1 MSGAEGTE
9 PPGTGRASEAVQAV
23 GAATLRGSERLYGF
37 FVRRPIALISLLVL
51 LLVIS
56 AIAFTR
62 LPLQLLPSGIAQAR
76 LSIFLPNPG
85 ATAQE
90 NEARV
95 ARVVEEQLR
104 TLSGIERVRSFIEAD
119 LVRVRVDFDANLDMD
134 LAKAEVRDRIER
146 ARPLLPETVEQI
158 EMWSSD
164 ADQMP
169 IIWFGILHGDDEDK
183 SGWLVDRIVKPRLE
197 AVSGVS
203 RVEIFGVLDDSLR
216 ILLDEQRV
224 EAAQLDLGALV
235 QRLAK
240 DNFAQPLGEIEDG
253 GRRFLLRSDMRFE
266 DEEQVAN
273 YPVTDK
279 LRIRDLGE
287 VVKVKSV
294 RDQLTRI
301 DGSYAYFAIAF
312 KDSQSNVVEVSRALK
327 QRIVELG
334 DAPELKGQLSFLPF
348 GSQGEIIE
356 ASLDQL
362 KDAAISGG
370 WLALLVLFIFLRRV
384 RLTLC
389 VAAGVPISALLALA
403 WEYFTGGSFN
413 VLTMAGITLGV
424 GMLVDNAVVVVEN
437 ISRLHALGRDGNRAA
452 IEGTSEI
459 ALAVTLSTLTSVVV
473 FLPLIFMTE
482 QPILRIM
489 FAALGIP
496 LCSLQ
501 IFSLLVALVFLPVAA
516 ARLQGPRP
524 RWLERTA
531 CALVPIALL
540 PARLL
545 HALAWLF
552 SKLGHGLYVGALA
565 AARVALAVLVPL
577 RWALVLALWTAGGMW
592 VFERAQDQLRAQS
605 LGLPGPG
612 WFASG
617 LIVAGCLLATW
628 LVAGCLPAWGRDL
641 RAIGRAAAAPA
652 RAVLPVLDLLDVWNR
667 RIATWALR
675 HRFAACLLAALAL
688 ASVYI
693 PMTRMSVTGFGQDS
707 NNDYLEFDVEYAAEF
722 DLEESSQQMGHYEDW
737 LIEHKSELTFDHYAC
752 NFSREGG
759 ELEIFWDVRQSP
771 SQIDELRVRLQRE
784 LPRLPGHKIRFW
796 NEDQSADRSRS
807 LTSFTLRG
815 PESTE
820 LERIGL
826 RAIRLLEGVPG
837 LEGVSS
843 PLQAAPDQLRVV
855 FDREKAHG
863 LDVDPQAAQQTI
875 SWVLRGFQLP
885 RYHDRD
891 REIPFLIEYD
901 STATAGLET
910 LRDLSVFNGSS
921 RVALSAFA
929 NVEIARGTRA
939 IYREDGQTTFSI
951 QARVS
956 DPARMREAQAAG
968 LRALESL
975 ELPRGYSIDT
985 SEGALQRQQDE
996 FKELSYALVLS
1007 IALVFLLMVILFES
1021 PLPQERRERAG
1032 LVELA
1037 VILAEAVV
1045 PASSVLLTIPFA
1057 ILGSLWLLFVT
1068 GTAMD
1073 SIGYI
1078 GLIIL
1083 AGIVVNNGIVLVDCF
1098 HRLRLE
1104 GMPRMEAVIEG
1115 CGRRL
1120 RPILMTALTTV
1131 IGLVPMA
1138 TQEPATNSLDYRA
1151 LATCVAGG
1159 LACSTLFAL
1168 WIVPVGYTLL
1178 DDAVEWLGDWLRVW
1192 TRPFARKSA
1201 AAKVALRP
1209 ALPYAEPRT

>member
-1 MSGAEGTE
+1 MSGSAHDSSSARMYE
-9 PPGTGRASEAVQAV
+9 
-23 GAATLRGSERLYGF
+23 F
-37 FVRRPIALISLLVL
+37 FVRRPIALTSVLVL

-56 AIAFTR
+56 AIAFSR
-62 LPLQLLPSGIAQAR
+62 LPLRLLPSGLQQAR

-104 TLSGIERVRSFIEAD
+104 TLSGIQRVRSFIEAD
-119 LVRVRVDFDANLDMD
+119 MVRVRVDFDANLDMD
-134 LAKAEVRDRIER
+134 LAKAEVRDRLER
-146 ARPLLPETVEQI
+146 ARPLLPNTVEQI

-169 IIWFGILHGDDEDK
+169 IIWFGILHGEDEDR

-224 EAAQLDLGALV
+224 EAAQLDLGDLIR
-235 QRLAK
+235 RLAA
-240 DNFAQPLGEIEDG
+240 DNFAQPLGEIDDG

-266 DEEQVAN
+266 DEEQVAD

-294 RDQLTRI
+294 RDRLTRI
-301 DGSYAYFAIAF
+301 DDSYAYFAIAF
-312 KDSQSNVVEVSRALK
+312 KDSQSNVVDVSRALK
-327 QRIVELG
+327 SRIEELG
-334 DAPELKGQLSFLPF
+334 REPEVAGQLTFLPF
-348 GSQGEIIE
+348 GTQGEIIE
-356 ASLDQL
+356 ASIDQL
-362 KDAAISGG
+362 KASALSGG
-370 WLALLVLFIFLRRV
+370 ALALLVLFIFLRRV

-437 ISRLHALGRDGNRAA
+437 ISRLHKLGLDGRRAA

-482 QPILRIM
+482 QPMLRIM
-489 FAALGIP
+489 FAALGVP

-501 IFSLLVALVFLPVAA
+501 IFSLLVALIFLPVIA

-524 RWLERTA
+524 RWLEWIA
-531 CALVPIALL
+531 NAIVPIAMI
-540 PARLL
+540 PARVL
-545 HALAWLF
+545 HALLWVLERARD
-552 SKLGHGLYVGALA
+552 ALWIALRA
-565 AARVALAVLVPL
+565 AARVTLAVVVPL
-577 RWALVLALWTAGGMW
+577 RFAVVLALWGAAGW
-592 VFERAQDQLRAQS
+592 WSYEHWRDQAFAREH
-605 LGLPGPG
+605 GLPGPSQMLPP
-612 WFASG
+612 FAIAIAALG
-617 LIVAGCLLATW
+617 TW
-628 LVAGCLPAWGRDL
+628 LVGWQLVAW
-641 RAIGRAAAAPA
+641 RAALTGEHRAASAASGPA
-652 RAVLPVLDLLDVWNR
+652 QPILELLDVWNR
-667 RIATWALR
+667 RVAGWALA
-675 HRFAACLLAALAL
+675 HRFAAFVVGLLAMLSL
-688 ASVYI
+688 YV
-693 PMTRMSVTGFGQDS
+693 PLTRMAVTPFGEDS
-707 NNDYLEFDVEYAAEF
+707 STDYLDFDVEYATEFSLQESSEQMGVYERWVLERKAEF
-722 DLEESSQQMGHYEDW
+722 G
-737 LIEHKSELTFDHYAC
+737 FDHYAC

-759 ELEIFWDVRQSP
+759 ELEVFWDERQPP
-771 SQIDELRVRLQRE
+771 SKLDALRDRLHRE

-796 NEDQSADRSRS
+796 GEDQDAARSRT

-837 LEGVSS
+837 LQGVAS

-863 LDVDPQAAQQTI
+863 LGVDPQAAQQTI
-875 SWVLRGFQLP
+875 SWVLRGFPLP
-885 RYHDRD
+885 RFHDHD

-901 STATAGLET
+901 STATAGMET
-910 LRDLSVFNGSS
+910 LRDLAVFNGSS
-921 RVALSAFA
+921 RVALSSFA
-929 NVEIARGTRA
+929 DVEVARGTRA
-939 IYREDGQTTFSI
+939 IFRENGQTTFTI
-951 QARVS
+951 QARVE
-956 DPARMREAQAAG
+956 DPTRMKETQEAG
-968 LRALESL
+968 LRALAAL

-985 SEGALQRQQDE
+985 SEGATRRQQDE
-996 FKELSYALVLS
+996 FKELGNALMLS
-1007 IALVFLLMVILFES
+1007 VALVFLLMVVLFES
-1021 PLPQERRERAG
+1021 PLVEVRRASAG
-1032 LVELA
+1032 LVDL
-1037 VILAEAVV
+1037 VMILCEAVV
-1045 PASSVLLTIPFA
+1045 PATSVLLTIPFA
-1057 ILGSLWLLFVT
+1057 VLGSLWLLYLL

-1073 SIGYI
+1073 SVGYI

-1098 HRLRLE
+1098 HRLRVE
-1104 GMPRMEAVIEG
+1104 GMERTAAVIEG

-1120 RPILMTALTTV
+1120 RPILMTAVTTV

-1138 TQEPATNSLDYRA
+1138 TEEPSQNSLDYRA

-1168 WIVPVGYTLL
+1168 WVVPVAYTLL
-1178 DDAVEWLGDWLRVW
+1178 DDAVAGLGRYLRWW
-1192 TRPFARKSA
+1192 TRPRDARSDA
-1201 AAKVALRP
+1201 APDAAVAP
-1209 ALPYAEPRT
+1209 TQIA